1 MAEILY
7 LGHAS
12 VRIRGRE
19 GIVVLDPCDQSVG
32 FDIGKPT
39 AQVVTISHHKA
50 DHNNVEAVKPLRD
63 TLFVADGPGEYEV
76 SNILIRGI
84 RTAHTDG
91 EGKKHGHNTIFVMY
105 IDDVA
110 FCHLGDLGH
119 GLTASQLD
127 EIGSVDV
134 LFVPVGNGN
143 HVIKPDGMV
152 EIISEI
158 APKVVVPLY
167 NDNQQQRLEAL
178 DLEPLSV
185 FVHQMGLKEYETLD
199 KVVFTPSTL
208 PREDEETKIMILNP
222 SAAAV

>member
-7 LGHAS
+7 LGHSS

-19 GIVVLDPCDQSVG
+19 GVVVLDPCDQSVG

-39 AQVVTISHHKA
+39 AQVVTVSHQKP
-50 DHNNVEAVKPLRD
+50 DHNNIDAVKPLRD

-76 SNILIRGI
+76 SNILIRGV
-84 RTAHTDG
+84 RTAHIDS
-91 EGKKHGHNTIFVMY
+91 EGKKHGQNTIFVMY

-127 EIGSVDV
+127 EIGAVDV

-143 HVIKPDGMV
+143 HVIKPDGLV
-152 EIISEI
+152 EIIGEI

-178 DLEPLSV
+178 DLERIERVCASD
-185 FVHQMGLKEYETLD
+185 GLERIRN
-199 KVVFTPSTL
+199 
-208 PREDEETKIMILNP
+208 PR
-222 SAAAV
+222 